1 MPPKQSTDLGAAL
14 RGLLL
19 GGSVLFLLLLTIVWL
34 TNRRFEGKNEAAV
47 GSAQPTA
54 GAPHISPTTPGAE
67 SASVAPG
74 PAAPPAPPAPPATGA
89 AGASGKQATTPAP
102 PPPAPPP
109 AP

>member
-19 GGSVLFLLLLTIVWL
+19 GGSVLFLVLLTIVWL
-34 TNRRFEGKNEAAV
+34 TNRHFEGRAEANV
-47 GSAQPTA
+47 GTTPPTA
-54 GAPHISPTTPGAE
+54 GAPPISPTTPGAE

-74 PAAPPAPPAPPATGA
+74 PAAPPAPAPSGTA
-89 AGASGKQATTPAP
+89 AGKATTPPA
-102 PPPAPPP
+102 PPAPPP